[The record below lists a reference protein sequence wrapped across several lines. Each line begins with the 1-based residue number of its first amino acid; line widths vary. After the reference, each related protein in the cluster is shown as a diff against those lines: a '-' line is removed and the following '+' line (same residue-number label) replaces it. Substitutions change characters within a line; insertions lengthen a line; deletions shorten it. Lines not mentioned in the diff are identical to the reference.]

1 MPLCCYPCPRHDS
14 LPFYNI
20 YMNQIDAKCLSKG
33 YLFKI
38 CMCDFVQNFTF
49 CGYIGKYIVK
59 VEAPSSENIG
69 LILNKILAQFR
80 IK

>member
-1 MPLCCYPCPRHDS
+1 
-14 LPFYNI
+14 
-20 YMNQIDAKCLSKG
+20 MNQIDAKCLSKG

-49 CGYIGKYIVK
+49 CGYRGKYIVK
-59 VEAPSSENIG
+59 VEASSSETIG